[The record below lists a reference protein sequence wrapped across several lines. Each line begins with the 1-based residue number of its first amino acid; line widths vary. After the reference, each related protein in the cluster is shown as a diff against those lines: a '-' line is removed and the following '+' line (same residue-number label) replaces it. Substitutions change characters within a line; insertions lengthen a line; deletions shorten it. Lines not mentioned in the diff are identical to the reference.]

1 MNKLLLVG
9 GALFTLLQVTSVNA
23 APDIQGYYIGGMG
36 GYSELDLGDFKE
48 SATSYGGY
56 AGYSFGK
63 DLAVESTFFTT
74 DNLTDE
80 GDIKVKTATLAAK
93 LNHFFSPVYSMFIKV
108 GVATTEVSAVNDD
121 YSASGWMWGAGFNMA
136 ITDSVNIRLGYETIL
151 TELAHDTSDDVLDS
165 DLTNIY
171 LGVNYQF

>member
-1 MNKLLLVG
+1 MNKLLLAG
-9 GALFTLLQVTSVNA
+9 GVLFTLLQATSASA

-36 GYSELDLGDFKE
+36 GYSELSLDEFTE
-48 SATSYGGY
+48 SAASYGGY

-74 DNLTDE
+74 ANLADE
-80 GDIKVKTATLAAK
+80 GDVTARTATFAAK
-93 LNHFFSPVYSMFIKV
+93 LNHFFSPTYSMFIKV
-108 GVATTEVSAVNDD
+108 GVATTEVSAGVDD

-136 ITDSVNIRLGYETIL
+136 ITDNVNIRLGYEAIL
-151 TELAHDTSDDVLDS
+151 TELAHDSSDDVLDS
-165 DLTNIY
+165 DLANLY